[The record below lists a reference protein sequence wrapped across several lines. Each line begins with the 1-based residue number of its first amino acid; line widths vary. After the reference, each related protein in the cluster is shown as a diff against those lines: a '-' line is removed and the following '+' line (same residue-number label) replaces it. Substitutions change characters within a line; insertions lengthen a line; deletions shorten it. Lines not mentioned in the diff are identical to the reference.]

1 MAVTPSGPLSLPL
14 DNLRTLLAN
23 CPSFQTWVGAADA
36 AEALAAISLVAVETV
51 ERPLA
56 IVMQA
61 PGRGWASRQNAGGAA
76 NWFSQSGT
84 LLILFEDDVEAEAIE
99 PDAELTFTNLVG
111 AIISEMQDLA
121 GSGGHLNVTSIA
133 IKDGPSRS
141 DFSEKESTGDYYQVV
156 LEVGWAG

>member
-23 CPSFQTWVGAADA
+23 CQSFQEWVGADDA
-36 AEALAAISLVAVETV
+36 AEALAFISLVAKDTN

-56 IVMQA
+56 LAMQA
-61 PGRGWASRQNAGGAA
+61 PGRGWSAQQNAGGAA
-76 NWFSQSGT
+76 NWFSSKGT
-84 LLILFEDDVEAEAIE
+84 LLLLLEDDVATEMAE

-111 AIISEMQDLA
+111 DIISDIMELA
-121 GSGGHLNVTSIA
+121 GAGVYLNVTSIA

-141 DFSEKESTGDYYQVV
+141 FFDEKESNGDYYQVV
-156 LEVGWAG
+156 LEIGWAG